1 MSLNTLTDITIPRG
15 PHNYDIR
22 CYDLY
27 VDGSIIG
34 GGTGGASAS
43 DFNYALSD
51 PGNGKIDI
59 YGLCKDYNGGVT
71 GQTLL
76 VLGEFNQHLHYSDAL
91 NNRIEIT
98 DDGSNGVNIIRSG
111 ASGTNHIPFK
121 IIQNQNVL
129 DMSDIELYLGKETS
143 TAVGKLSID
152 NSSILIE
159 DSSIATTQKGL
170 VEVSQLSVRQEVLNS
185 TSVLSQAVL
194 TSGEY
199 KVILPSGT
207 GTSGSCIL
215 NLDSTLALPK
225 ADITTYASPIGDASS
240 LVLTPEE
247 FSLSSNYSGV
257 NRTISCDQGVYKITN
272 LPPQSAPDVI
282 TVNPVSGVIGYG
294 AGSAV
299 TSLSLIGNP
308 VHAFVNNTGALQ
320 YRGMISPSNTIN
332 YNVTPTNIE
341 METIQVPMQPTQ
353 LGSAYGFQ
361 DTGSLINNLGY
372 DNNSTIT
379 RGNVIA
385 QVVPTSLSGDR
396 SNVIASVST
405 LQGTNNIIDSNVI
418 ISADTSE
425 VQNVTKST
433 LIGQSFTNSNDYDHC
448 LYLGDMSHTIPNSHS
463 MCINT
468 DYYGSSIQMAKES
481 AYFGFGQN
489 NLTINNNECHLDF
502 RCPDLFYHDLAQSNT
517 PNILFYDNTNGK
529 ITYDALPSITGPT
542 GASGI
547 SITGPT
553 GAPGVSITGPTGA
566 NSANA
571 TLINYQALNTISGN
585 NNIVQIQSSDE
596 TSSVSCTPNITQVYS
611 DDLIQINSGSANIEI
626 TNLPNT
632 TTPNV
637 IYYDSTSKQIS
648 YGAVS
653 NSNGSI
659 DFGITPITVPN
670 SQVET
675 NFQVLT
681 VPANTIT
688 AVGDIIKYHCEG
700 SSTWSASTIS
710 IPWFRL
716 RIQQGLTQFETM
728 FVAQEYNTGAF
739 GTGSGDWSIDAYF
752 IVNSIAVTDAI
763 LSTGVHFEMLNRC
776 GSNNV
781 VFSGWHDTNHDANQ
795 LIDPLDIS
803 SPIDIYASVA
813 TNIFGNC
820 TVTSQWA
827 KCWKQ

>member
-34 GGTGGASAS
+34 ATGVGPDPS

-143 TAVGKLSID
+143 TAVAKLSID

-159 DSSIATTQKGL
+159 DSSKSTTQKGL

-185 TSVLSQAVL
+185 TSVLSQSVL

-282 TVNPVSGVIGYG
+282 TVNPVSGLIGYG

-320 YRGMISPSNTIN
+320 YRGMISPANTIN

-341 METIQVPMQPTQ
+341 MDV
-353 LGSAYGFQ
+353 
-361 DTGSLINNLGY
+361 
-372 DNNSTIT
+372 
-379 RGNVIA
+379 NV
-385 QVVPTSLSGDR
+385 
-396 SNVIASVST
+396 
-405 LQGTNNIIDSNVI
+405 
-418 ISADTSE
+418 
-425 VQNVTKST
+425 
-433 LIGQSFTNSNDYDHC
+433 
-448 LYLGDMSHTIPNSHS
+448 PNS
-463 MCINT
+463 
-468 DYYGSSIQMAKES
+468 
-481 AYFGFGQN
+481 
-489 NLTINNNECHLDF
+489 
-502 RCPDLFYHDLAQSNT
+502 
-517 PNILFYDNTNGK
+517 
-529 ITYDALPSITGPT
+529 
-542 GASGI
+542 
-547 SITGPT
+547 
-553 GAPGVSITGPTGA
+553 
-566 NSANA
+566 
-571 TLINYQALNTISGN
+571 TLINYQVPDVLLGSGN
-585 NNIVQIQSSDE
+585 IIQKIGDTNQDSSLTFQTGGQVDLLIGGVGDLLIQTGGGDE
-596 TSSVSCTPNITQVYS
+596 IHDVAGRISLQSAIGDLRSLGLTSATTPNILYYNTGNGRITSGTAPSSGPIAVNYTPNT
-611 DDLIQINSGSANIEI
+611 IPINSL
-626 TNLPNT
+626 TDTLL
-632 TTPNV
+632 
-637 IYYDSTSKQIS
+637 Q
-648 YGAVS
+648 AV
-653 NSNGSI
+653 
-659 DFGITPITVPN
+659 
-670 SQVET
+670 
-675 NFQVLT
+675 T
-681 VPANTIT
+681 VPANTFTGILGQTIRINASGRINISAPGNAKIRTSINGVVVTSLARTGAVPIPSDNDYSIT
-688 AVGDIIKYHCEG
+688 GYFTITSYSAPNAVFKYSIVTLFNNGDKNSIISTGTTSAIAINSSFDIETFGQTGATATITGDILKI
-700 SSTWSASTIS
+700 
-710 IPWFRL
+710 
-716 RIQQGLTQFETM
+716 
-728 FVAQEYNTGAF
+728 
-739 GTGSGDWSIDAYF
+739 
-752 IVNSIAVTDAI
+752 
-763 LSTGVHFEMLNRC
+763 
-776 GSNNV
+776 
-781 VFSGWHDTNHDANQ
+781 
-795 LIDPLDIS
+795 
-803 SPIDIYASVA
+803 
-813 TNIFGNC
+813 
-820 TVTSQWA
+820 
-827 KCWKQ
+827 WKE